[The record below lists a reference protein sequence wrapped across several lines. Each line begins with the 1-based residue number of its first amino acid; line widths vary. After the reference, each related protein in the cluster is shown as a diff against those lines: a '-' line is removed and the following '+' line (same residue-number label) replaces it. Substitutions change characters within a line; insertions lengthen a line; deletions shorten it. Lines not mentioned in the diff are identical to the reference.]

1 MVSLGTQPANRKS
14 GFGHSSPTGARAQ
27 DLSRQPA
34 RPDLWGAGVG
44 NDPGLPDQGTA
55 MCEDGGR
62 VHMYGARIR
71 PVLPPHR
78 AARQERARRARPR
91 RRLRHPPARPA
102 DERLADRNPRSRLAG
117 LAGTVRRV
125 GGPAHDPMPAGRD
138 RPTGQARPRR
148 VHRVRRTSRR
158 RWRSGPG
165 HRRCAPP
172 DLPARWRG
180 GTALGRGHR
189 GARAPAT
196 PPPVLVRRPRRRRCS
211 WPRLVA
217 HRSDEPDGAPAHD
230 GGQDGPADHR
240 LCGDS

>member
-1 MVSLGTQPANRKS
+1 MCVTGGGGRDGLGRGHGRGSSLWWRPRVGGVRPHSLWWARQAS
-14 GFGHSSPTGARAQ
+14 GMCDG
-27 DLSRQPA
+27 D
-34 RPDLWGAGVG
+34 
-44 NDPGLPDQGTA
+44 GTA

-71 PVLPPHR
+71 PVRPPHR
-78 AARQERARRARPR
+78 AARQDRARRARPR
-91 RRLRHPPARPA
+91 RRLRHLPVRPA
-102 DERLADRNPRSRLAG
+102 DERLADRNPRSLLAG

-125 GGPAHDPMPAGRD
+125 GGPAHEPMPAGRD

-196 PPPVLVRRPRRRRCS
+196 PPPVLVAEAR
-211 WPRLVA
+211 
-217 HRSDEPDGAPAHD
+217 
-230 GGQDGPADHR
+230 GPPLR
-240 LCGDS
+240 